1 MEINADFFK
10 TKLKVLQEKLLG
22 ALQRVKHTCTEAL
35 KRLPNISE
43 IEVWMRDKE
52 LAKYDAAFWKALLAK
67 YGAQGKAMIV
77 RSRDSFRES
86 TFLQDLRVFFQET
99 STRLVVRRE
108 YTRNDLIALF
118 ILAVILG
125 AGLKAVAT
133 DTITI
138 GFDDYTLPPEETL
151 YDLNALQQKFID
163 EGGTLAGNAVTPSAG
178 SCSQ

>member
-10 TKLKVLQEKLLG
+10 TKFRTLQEKLIG
-22 ALQRVKHTCTEAL
+22 ALQTVKHTCAEAV
-35 KRLPNISE
+35 KRLPTISE

-52 LAKYDAAFWKALLAK
+52 CAKYDAAFWKALLAR
-67 YGAQGKAMIV
+67 YGTRCKDMIV
-77 RSRDSFRES
+77 RSRDSFRKS

-125 AGLKAVAT
+125 AGLKAVAA

-151 YDLNALQQKFID
+151 YDLNAVQQRLID
-163 EGGTLAGNAVTPSAG
+163 EGGTPVG
-178 SCSQ
+178 SSVAPVGACSQ